1 MCVRIGGWIEQP
13 IEGEL
18 QRLNATAFLS
28 EESKLL
34 RLVRE
39 GLAREKRGSDR
50 TDSADH
56 ALAAALFLISLC
68 YAVLAGL
75 LGADCQK
82 AIVGQGAAAA
92 ES

>member
-1 MCVRIGGWIEQP
+1 MKHLLSVAIAHEGELIEQP

-39 GLAREKRGSDR
+39 GLARRSAGRGGSQP
-50 TDSADH
+50 
-56 ALAAALFLISLC
+56 AAARS
-68 YAVLAGL
+68 
-75 LGADCQK
+75 Q
-82 AIVGQGAAAA
+82 AA
-92 ES
+92 